1 MTERIPLFPLG
12 TVLYPGLVLPLH
24 IFEDRYRALVRDLI
38 EQPDERGPRFFGVV
52 AIRIGREVGAD
63 VFTSDSAPDSNPGSN
78 PGSGPGSADGS
89 SALHEIGCAAE
100 LRGVEAYEDGRFD
113 LVATG
118 TRRFRLLE
126 LDTSLP
132 YLQAEVEWLDE
143 VPGEAADVLAVS
155 VLRHFRLYRD
165 ALLATQGLI
174 GASDSLPEE
183 PEALS
188 YLVAATMVLDLGD
201 HQSLLAAPDTS
212 TRLLLELGLLRRES
226 ALLRVLPSL
235 PGVDYARQPASP
247 N

>member
-24 IFEDRYRALVRDLI
+24 IFEERYRALVRDLV
-38 EQPDERGPRFFGVV
+38 EQPDAQGPRFFGVV

-63 VFTSDSAPDSNPGSN
+63 VFTSDFGPTSDSTGESR
-78 PGSGPGSADGS
+78 GDGA

-188 YLVAATMVLDLGD
+188 YLVAATMILDLGD

-226 ALLRVLPSL
+226 TLLRVLPSL